1 MFLFET
7 DPDDGIM
14 MELKLL
20 SFFSVT
26 MNIGSKYWLFF

>member
-20 SFFSVT
+20 SFFQCYYE
-26 MNIGSKYWLFF
+26 YW